1 MTTTNLTPIGP
12 AVGIVLP
19 PDVLK
24 RLNIASGDQVCL
36 IDTPNGVEITS
47 LTPLQAEQLQV
58 ARQIIA
64 ENRESL
70 QELAK

>member
-1 MTTTNLTPIGP
+1 MTTTNLTQIGP

-47 LTPLQAEQLQV
+47 LAPLQAEQLQV

-64 ENRESL
+64 ENREAL